1 MMNVSE
7 LREALEGIPDDARIY
22 IMHEVVGYDAE
33 LVTVEYNKKYNVVWL
48 HETDE

>member
-1 MMNVSE
+1 MMTVSE
-7 LREALEGIPDDARIY
+7 LKEALAEVPDDARIY

-33 LVTVEYNKKYNVVWL
+33 LVKVEYNEKYNVVWL

>member
-7 LREALEGIPDDARIY
+7 LREALEGIPDDARIH
-22 IMHEVVGYDAE
+22 IVHELAGDEAE
-33 LVTVEYNKKYNVVWL
+33 LVTVEYNEKHNVVWL

>member
-7 LREALEGIPDDARIY
+7 LREALEEIPDDAMIH
-22 IMHEVVGYDAE
+22 IVHELAGDEAE
-33 LVTVEYNKKYNVVWL
+33 LVTVEYNKKHNVVRL